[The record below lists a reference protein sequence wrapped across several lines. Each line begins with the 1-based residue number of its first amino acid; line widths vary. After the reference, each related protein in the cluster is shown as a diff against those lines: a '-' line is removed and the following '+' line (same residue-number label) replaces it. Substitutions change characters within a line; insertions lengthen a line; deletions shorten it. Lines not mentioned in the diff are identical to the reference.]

1 MNSTEQ
7 LKQLLKNAFDR
18 GFTTEDIQG
27 IMEDIESEHEA
38 AVEREEE
45 IDELQN
51 AAAEALVDF
60 LFKISYIDEDADYD
74 EQFDAIY
81 EALQMVR
88 DGKLKMAIKSKCD
101 CSGSSKDNDKSS
113 NFNTCSFKIFSEDP
127 NFEDNLKDF
136 DDKLQKLLQKYL

>member
-60 LFKISYIDEDADYD
+60 LFEINYINEDADYD
-74 EQFDAIY
+74 EQFEAIY

-101 CSGSSKDNDKSS
+101 CSGSSKDNDKSY
-113 NFNTCSFKIFSEDP
+113 NFNTCSFKLFGEDA
-127 NFEDNLKDF
+127 NL
-136 DDKLQKLLQKYL
+136 DDKLKKLLQKYL

>member
-18 GFTTEDIQG
+18 GFTTEDIHG

-60 LFKISYIDEDADYD
+60 LFKIGYINEDADYD

-88 DGKLKMAIKSKCD
+88 DGKLKMAIKKYD
-101 CSGSSKDNDKSS
+101 CSESSKDNNKPY
-113 NFNTCSFKIFSEDP
+113 NFNTCSFKVFGEDADL
-127 NFEDNLKDF
+127 N
-136 DDKLQKLLQKYL
+136 DKLKKLLQKYL

>member
-1 MNSTEQ
+1 MNSAEQ

-51 AAAEALVDF
+51 AAAEALTNF
-60 LFKISYIDEDADYD
+60 LFEISYIDEDADYD

-127 NFEDNLKDF
+127 NFEDNLKNL
-136 DDKLQKLLQKYL
+136 DDKLKKLLQKYL

>member
-38 AVEREEE
+38 AVEREED

-60 LFKISYIDEDADYD
+60 LFEIGYINEDADYD

-88 DGKLKMAIKSKCD
+88 DGKLKMSIKSKCD
-101 CSGSSKDNDKSS
+101 CSGSSKDNDKSY
-113 NFNTCSFKIFSEDP
+113 NFNTCSFKVFGEDA
-127 NFEDNLKDF
+127 NLE
-136 DDKLQKLLQKYL
+136 DKLKKLLQKYL

>member
-60 LFKISYIDEDADYD
+60 LFEISYIDEDADYD

-88 DGKLKMAIKSKCD
+88 DGKLKMDIKS
-101 CSGSSKDNDKSS
+101 SGSSKDNDKSS
-113 NFNTCSFKIFSEDP
+113 NFNTCSFKIFSEDL
-127 NFEDNLKDF
+127 NFEDNLKNL
-136 DDKLQKLLQKYL
+136 DDKLKKLLQKYL

>member
-51 AAAEALVDF
+51 AAAEVLVDF
-60 LFKISYIDEDADYD
+60 LFEIGYINEDADYD

-88 DGKLKMAIKSKCD
+88 DGKLKMDIKS
-101 CSGSSKDNDKSS
+101 SGSSKDNDKSY
-113 NFNTCSFKIFSEDP
+113 NFNTCSFKVFGEDAK
-127 NFEDNLKDF
+127 L
-136 DDKLQKLLQKYL
+136 DDKLKKLLEKYL

>member
-18 GFTTEDIQG
+18 GFTTEDIHG

-51 AAAEALVDF
+51 AAAEALADF
-60 LFKISYIDEDADYD
+60 LFEIGYINEDADYD

-88 DGKLKMAIKSKCD
+88 DGKLKMDIKS
-101 CSGSSKDNDKSS
+101 SGSSKDNDKSS

-127 NFEDNLKDF
+127 NFEDNLKNL
-136 DDKLQKLLQKYL
+136 DDKLKKLLQKYL

>member
-1 MNSTEQ
+1 MDSTEQ

-18 GFTTEDIQG
+18 GFTTEDIHG

-60 LFKISYIDEDADYD
+60 LFEIGYINEDADYN

-88 DGKLKMAIKSKCD
+88 DGKLKMSIKSKCD
-101 CSGSSKDNDKSS
+101 CSGSSKDNDKSY
-113 NFNTCSFKIFSEDP
+113 NFNTCSFKVFGEDA
-127 NFEDNLKDF
+127 NLE
-136 DDKLQKLLQKYL
+136 DKLKKLLQKYL

>member
-18 GFTTEDIQG
+18 GFTTEDIHG

-45 IDELQN
+45 IDELQS

-60 LFKISYIDEDADYD
+60 LFEIGYINEDADYD

-88 DGKLKMAIKSKCD
+88 DGKLKMSIKSKCD
-101 CSGSSKDNDKSS
+101 CSGSSKDNDKSY
-113 NFNTCSFKIFSEDP
+113 NFNTCSFKVFGEDA
-127 NFEDNLKDF
+127 NLE
-136 DDKLQKLLQKYL
+136 DKLKKLLQKYL

>member
-1 MNSTEQ
+1 MNSAEQ

-60 LFKISYIDEDADYD
+60 LFKIGYINEDADYD

-88 DGKLKMAIKSKCD
+88 DGKLKMAIKKYD
-101 CSGSSKDNDKSS
+101 CSESSKDNNKPY
-113 NFNTCSFKIFSEDP
+113 NFNTCSFKVFGEDADL
-127 NFEDNLKDF
+127 N
-136 DDKLQKLLQKYL
+136 DKLKKLLQKYL

>member
-1 MNSTEQ
+1 MNSAEQ

-60 LFKISYIDEDADYD
+60 LFKIGYINEDADYD

-88 DGKLKMAIKSKCD
+88 DGKLKMSIKSKCD
-101 CSGSSKDNDKSS
+101 CSGSSKDNDKSY
-113 NFNTCSFKIFSEDP
+113 NFNTCSFKVFGEDADL
-127 NFEDNLKDF
+127 N
-136 DDKLQKLLQKYL
+136 DKLKKLLQKYL

>member
-18 GFTTEDIQG
+18 GFTTEDIHG

-51 AAAEALVDF
+51 AAAEALTDF
-60 LFKISYIDEDADYD
+60 LFEIDYINEDADYD

-88 DGKLKMAIKSKCD
+88 DGKLKMSIKSKCN
-101 CSGSSKDNDKSS
+101 CSGSSKDNDKSY
-113 NFNTCSFKIFSEDP
+113 NFNTCSFKVFDEDA
-127 NFEDNLKDF
+127 NLE
-136 DDKLQKLLQKYL
+136 DKLKKLLQKYL

>member
-1 MNSTEQ
+1 MNSAEQ

-60 LFKISYIDEDADYD
+60 LFKIGYINEDADYD

-88 DGKLKMAIKSKCD
+88 DGKLKMAIKKYD
-101 CSGSSKDNDKSS
+101 CLESSKDNNKPY
-113 NFNTCSFKIFSEDP
+113 NFNTCSFKVFGEDADL
-127 NFEDNLKDF
+127 N
-136 DDKLQKLLQKYL
+136 DKLKKLLQKYL

>member
-18 GFTTEDIQG
+18 GFTTEDIHG

-38 AVEREEE
+38 AVEHEEE

-60 LFKISYIDEDADYD
+60 LFEIGYINEDADYD

-88 DGKLKMAIKSKCD
+88 DGKLKMDIKS
-101 CSGSSKDNDKSS
+101 SGSSKDNDKPY
-113 NFNTCSFKIFSEDP
+113 NFNCSFKVFGEDA
-127 NFEDNLKDF
+127 NLE
-136 DDKLQKLLQKYL
+136 DKLKKLLQKYL

>member
-18 GFTTEDIQG
+18 GFTTEDIHG

-60 LFKISYIDEDADYD
+60 LFKIGYINEDADYD

-88 DGKLKMAIKSKCD
+88 DGKLKMSIKSKCD
-101 CSGSSKDNDKSS
+101 CSGSSKDNDMSY
-113 NFNTCSFKIFSEDP
+113 NFNTCSFKVFGEDA
-127 NFEDNLKDF
+127 NFEDKLK
-136 DDKLQKLLQKYL
+136 KLLQKYL

>member
-51 AAAEALVDF
+51 TAAEALVDF
-60 LFKISYIDEDADYD
+60 LFEIGYIDEDADYD

-88 DGKLKMAIKSKCD
+88 DGKLKMSIKSKCD
-101 CSGSSKDNDKSS
+101 YSGSSKDNDKSY
-113 NFNTCSFKIFSEDP
+113 NFNTCSFKVFDEDA
-127 NFEDNLKDF
+127 NLE
-136 DDKLQKLLQKYL
+136 DKLKKLLQKYL

>member
-18 GFTTEDIQG
+18 GFTTEDIHG

-60 LFKISYIDEDADYD
+60 LFEIGYINEDADYD

-88 DGKLKMAIKSKCD
+88 DGKLKMSIKSKCN
-101 CSGSSKDNDKSS
+101 CSESSKDNDNSY
-113 NFNTCSFKIFSEDP
+113 NFNTCSFKVFGEDA
-127 NFEDNLKDF
+127 NLE
-136 DDKLQKLLQKYL
+136 DKLKKLLQKYL

>member
-51 AAAEALVDF
+51 AAAETLVDF
-60 LFKISYIDEDADYD
+60 LFEIGYINEDADYD

-88 DGKLKMAIKSKCD
+88 DGKLKMDIKS
-101 CSGSSKDNDKSS
+101 SGSSKDNDKSY
-113 NFNTCSFKIFSEDP
+113 NFNTCSFKVFGEDA
-127 NFEDNLKDF
+127 NL
-136 DDKLQKLLQKYL
+136 DDKLKKLLQKYL

>member
-18 GFTTEDIQG
+18 GFTTEDIHG

-60 LFKISYIDEDADYD
+60 LFKIGYINEDADYD

-88 DGKLKMAIKSKCD
+88 DGKLKMSIKSKCD
-101 CSGSSKDNDKSS
+101 CSGSSKDNDKSY
-113 NFNTCSFKIFSEDP
+113 NFNTCSFKVFGEDADL
-127 NFEDNLKDF
+127 N
-136 DDKLQKLLQKYL
+136 DKLKKLLQKYL

>member
-7 LKQLLKNAFDR
+7 IKQLLKNAFDR

-38 AVEREEE
+38 AVEHEEE

-60 LFKISYIDEDADYD
+60 LFEIGYINKDADYD
-74 EQFDAIY
+74 EQFNAIY

-88 DGKLKMAIKSKCD
+88 DGKLKMDIKS
-101 CSGSSKDNDKSS
+101 SGSSNDNDKPY
-113 NFNTCSFKIFSEDP
+113 NFNCSFKVFDEDAK
-127 NFEDNLKDF
+127 L
-136 DDKLQKLLQKYL
+136 DDKLKKILEKYL

>member
-51 AAAEALVDF
+51 AAAEALADF
-60 LFKISYIDEDADYD
+60 LFEIGYINEDADYD

-88 DGKLKMAIKSKCD
+88 DGKLKMDIKS
-101 CSGSSKDNDKSS
+101 SGSSKDNDKSS

-127 NFEDNLKDF
+127 NFEDNLKNL
-136 DDKLQKLLQKYL
+136 DDKLKKLLQKYL

>member
-1 MNSTEQ
+1 MNSTDQ

-60 LFKISYIDEDADYD
+60 LFEIGYINEDADHD

-88 DGKLKMAIKSKCD
+88 DGKIKMSIKSKCN
-101 CSGSSKDNDKSS
+101 CSGSSKDNDKSY
-113 NFNTCSFKIFSEDP
+113 NFNTCSFKVFGEDA
-127 NFEDNLKDF
+127 NLE
-136 DDKLQKLLQKYL
+136 DKLKKLLQKYL

>member
-18 GFTTEDIQG
+18 GFTTEDIHG

-38 AVEREEE
+38 AVEHEEE

-60 LFKISYIDEDADYD
+60 LFEIGYINEDADYD

-88 DGKLKMAIKSKCD
+88 DGKLKMDIKS
-101 CSGSSKDNDKSS
+101 SGSSKDNNKSS

-127 NFEDNLKDF
+127 NFEDNLKNL
-136 DDKLQKLLQKYL
+136 DDKLKKLLQKYL

>member
-127 NFEDNLKDF
+127 NFEDNLKNL
-136 DDKLQKLLQKYL
+136 DDKLKKLLQKYL

>member
-18 GFTTEDIQG
+18 GFTTEDIHG

-51 AAAEALVDF
+51 AAAEALVNF
-60 LFKISYIDEDADYD
+60 LFEIGYINEDADYD

-88 DGKLKMAIKSKCD
+88 DGKLKMDIKSL
-101 CSGSSKDNDKSS
+101 GSSKDNNKSS

-127 NFEDNLKDF
+127 NFEDNLKNL
-136 DDKLQKLLQKYL
+136 DDKLKKLLQKYL

>member
-51 AAAEALVDF
+51 AAAEALADF
-60 LFKISYIDEDADYD
+60 LFEIGYINEDADYD

-88 DGKLKMAIKSKCD
+88 DGKLKMDIKS
-101 CSGSSKDNDKSS
+101 SGSSKDNDKSS

>member
-7 LKQLLKNAFDR
+7 LKQLLKNAFDK
-18 GFTTEDIQG
+18 GFTTEDIHG

-60 LFKISYIDEDADYD
+60 LFEIGYINEDADYD

-88 DGKLKMAIKSKCD
+88 DGKLKMSINSKCN
-101 CSGSSKDNDKSS
+101 CSGSSKDNDKSY
-113 NFNTCSFKIFSEDP
+113 NFNTCSFKVFDEDA
-127 NFEDNLKDF
+127 NLE
-136 DDKLQKLLQKYL
+136 DKLKKLLQKYL

>member
-1 MNSTEQ
+1 MNSAEQ

-45 IDELQN
+45 IDKLQN

-60 LFKISYIDEDADYD
+60 LFEISYIDEDADYD

>member
-1 MNSTEQ
+1 MNSAEQ

-27 IMEDIESEHEA
+27 IMEDIKSEHEA

-60 LFKISYIDEDADYD
+60 LFKIGYINEDADYD

-88 DGKLKMAIKSKCD
+88 DGKLKMAIKKYD

-127 NFEDNLKDF
+127 NFKDNLKDF

>member
-27 IMEDIESEHEA
+27 IMEDIESEHEE

-60 LFKISYIDEDADYD
+60 LFEIGYINEDADYD

-88 DGKLKMAIKSKCD
+88 DGKLKMSIKSKSKCD
-101 CSGSSKDNDKSS
+101 CSGSSKDNDKSY
-113 NFNTCSFKIFSEDP
+113 NFNTCSFKIFGEDA
-127 NFEDNLKDF
+127 NL
-136 DDKLQKLLQKYL
+136 DDKLKKLLQKYL

>member
-7 LKQLLKNAFDR
+7 LKQLLKNAFDK
-18 GFTTEDIQG
+18 GFTTEDIHG

-51 AAAEALVDF
+51 AAAEALVNF
-60 LFKISYIDEDADYD
+60 LFEIGYINEDADYD

-88 DGKLKMAIKSKCD
+88 DGKLKMSIKSKCD
-101 CSGSSKDNDKSS
+101 CSGSSKDNDKSY
-113 NFNTCSFKIFSEDP
+113 NFNTCSFKVFGEDA
-127 NFEDNLKDF
+127 NLE
-136 DDKLQKLLQKYL
+136 DKLKKLLQKYL

>member
-38 AVEREEE
+38 AVEHEEE

-51 AAAEALVDF
+51 AAAEVLVDF
-60 LFKISYIDEDADYD
+60 LFEIGYINEDADYD

-88 DGKLKMAIKSKCD
+88 DGKLKMDIKS
-101 CSGSSKDNDKSS
+101 SGSSKDNDKSY
-113 NFNTCSFKIFSEDP
+113 NYNTCSFKVFDEDAK
-127 NFEDNLKDF
+127 L
-136 DDKLQKLLQKYL
+136 DDKLKKILEKYL

>member
-18 GFTTEDIQG
+18 GFTTEDIHG

-60 LFKISYIDEDADYD
+60 LFKIGYINEDADYD

-88 DGKLKMAIKSKCD
+88 DGKLKMSIKS
-101 CSGSSKDNDKSS
+101 SGSSKDNDKSY
-113 NFNTCSFKIFSEDP
+113 NFNTCSFKVFDEDA
-127 NFEDNLKDF
+127 NLE
-136 DDKLQKLLQKYL
+136 DKLKKLLQKYL

>member
-1 MNSTEQ
+1 MNSIEQ

-38 AVEREEE
+38 AVEHEEE

-60 LFKISYIDEDADYD
+60 LFEIGYINEDADYD

-88 DGKLKMAIKSKCD
+88 DGKLKMDIKS
-101 CSGSSKDNDKSS
+101 SGSSKDNDKSY
-113 NFNTCSFKIFSEDP
+113 NFNTCSFKVFGEDA
-127 NFEDNLKDF
+127 NL
-136 DDKLQKLLQKYL
+136 DDKLKKLLQKYL

>member
-7 LKQLLKNAFDR
+7 LKQLLKNAFDK

-27 IMEDIESEHEA
+27 IMEDIESEHEE

-60 LFKISYIDEDADYD
+60 LFEIGYINEDADYD

-88 DGKLKMAIKSKCD
+88 DGKLKMSIKSKCN
-101 CSGSSKDNDKSS
+101 CSGSSKDNDKSY
-113 NFNTCSFKIFSEDP
+113 NFNTCSFKVFDEDA
-127 NFEDNLKDF
+127 NLE
-136 DDKLQKLLQKYL
+136 DKLKKLLQKYL

>member
-18 GFTTEDIQG
+18 GFTTEDIPG

-51 AAAEALVDF
+51 AAAEASVDF
-60 LFKISYIDEDADYD
+60 LFEIGYINEDADYD

-88 DGKLKMAIKSKCD
+88 DGKLKMDIKS
-101 CSGSSKDNDKSS
+101 SGSSKDNDKSY
-113 NFNTCSFKIFSEDP
+113 NFNTCSFKVFGEDA
-127 NFEDNLKDF
+127 NL
-136 DDKLQKLLQKYL
+136 DDKLKKLLQKYL

>member
-60 LFKISYIDEDADYD
+60 LFKIGYINEDADYD

-88 DGKLKMAIKSKCD
+88 DGKLKMDIKS
-101 CSGSSKDNDKSS
+101 SGSSKDNDKSY
-113 NFNTCSFKIFSEDP
+113 NFNTCSFKVFGEDA
-127 NFEDNLKDF
+127 NL
-136 DDKLQKLLQKYL
+136 DDKLKKLLQKYL

>member
-60 LFKISYIDEDADYD
+60 LFEINYINEDADYD
-74 EQFDAIY
+74 EQFEAIY

-88 DGKLKMAIKSKCD
+88 DGKLKMSIKSKCD
-101 CSGSSKDNDKSS
+101 CSGSSKDNDKSY
-113 NFNTCSFKIFSEDP
+113 NFNTCSFKVFGEDA
-127 NFEDNLKDF
+127 DL
-136 DDKLQKLLQKYL
+136 DDKLKKLLQKYL

>member
-51 AAAEALVDF
+51 AAAEALTDF
-60 LFKISYIDEDADYD
+60 LFKIGYINEDADYD

-113 NFNTCSFKIFSEDP
+113 NFNTCSFKVFGEEADL
-127 NFEDNLKDF
+127 N
-136 DDKLQKLLQKYL
+136 DKLKKLLQKYL

>member
-7 LKQLLKNAFDR
+7 LKQLLKNAFDK
-18 GFTTEDIQG
+18 GFTTEDIHG

-60 LFKISYIDEDADYD
+60 LFEIGYINEDADYD

-88 DGKLKMAIKSKCD
+88 DGKLKMSIKSKCD
-101 CSGSSKDNDKSS
+101 CSGSSKDNDKSY
-113 NFNTCSFKIFSEDP
+113 NFNTCSFKVFGEDA
-127 NFEDNLKDF
+127 NLE
-136 DDKLQKLLQKYL
+136 DKLKKLLQKYL